1 MANEYLDKLKDENGN
16 SHPLH
21 DSRIT
26 DTNITSWNSKQN
38 KLTFD
43 DEPTKDSTNPVTSS
57 GIYYALGQKEDH
69 IAWGIIGG
77 HVHEINGRTVYA
89 VKADEATDSTNA
101 LNDLDGNDIRTTY
114 ATKSELK
121 TVTELVPTDASS
133 TNQLATKAY
142 ADAIGERLEAR
153 YLGCNADG
161 YPFPTYEALS
171 TATTYY
177 YQGQE
182 TTPDTNDI
190 TTVTNDEN
198 HLNDLGVASTTR
210 YRWGGTSWS
219 FEYVINN
226 TGLSESQLLAVNSTI
241 TKTKVDKYDALKN
254 VEVSSSDNSLNISKT
269 TSGDTTTFDIKDEKI
284 FLATVGVTTALELET
299 AIRAGKQ
306 ICIYSSGQQ
315 SGTTAVYQGKI
326 IITPV
331 SVIIELSHTHYNG
344 GVSGYYV
351 QYSNWT
357 AFTQPAIGTVGSSSI
372 PIYADNG
379 TLKEC
384 GPTLQMSSSTK
395 GTEVS
400 LIAARQDKKLACILF
415 QDDTTA
421 GIRNNSGNIIVKNS
435 TDDIVKVPN
444 WSNTGN
450 SSKPIYFN
458 SNGYPTEVSSILHN
472 RTPAIQYK
480 NTEGSLYYF
489 KLATNISDSSKYANY
504 GVSFKLG
511 IVTVSTCFSAN
522 GNIFY
527 RRNNGVVATPKAWLQ
542 FDNVIP
548 NNLKYYAYVRDA
560 LTKLEFSLIV
570 DASLINYVRV
580 SIYPELISN
589 LSDAHLT
596 RKYSAESGTYTS
608 LPSGTGYQVVEI
620 IPTNSVQ
627 SDSHSYK
634 IVVGSV
640 GTSSNTLYFI

>member
-89 VKADEATDSTNA
+89 AKADEATDSTNA

-114 ATKSELK
+114 TTKSELK

-161 YPFPTYEALS
+161 YPFSTYEALS

-177 YQGQE
+177 YQGQK

-254 VEVSSSDNSLNISKT
+254 VEVTSSDNSLNVSKT
-269 TSGDTTTFDIKDEKI
+269 TSGDTTTFDIKKDFI
-284 FLATVGVTTALELET
+284 YLISIGITTA
-299 AIRAGKQ
+299 KQ
-306 ICIYSSGQQ
+306 IIEAYEAGASICICTSDTSAIY
-315 SGTTAVYQGKI
+315 TYYQVKYRI
-326 IITPV
+326 NSTEAYV
-331 SVIIELSHTHYNG
+331 ELSHTSPNG
-344 GVSGYYV
+344 EITGYTINNSLW
-351 QYSNWT
+351 SNKII
-357 AFTQPAIGTVGSSSI
+357 QGPIGSVGSSST

-384 GPTLQMSSSTK
+384 GPSLRMFSSTE

-400 LIAARQDKKLACILF
+400 FIAAKQNKRSACILF
-415 QDDTTA
+415 HDDTAA
-421 GIRNNSGNIIVKNS
+421 GIRNNSENIIIKDL
-435 TDDIVKVPN
+435 TDDKVKVPN
-444 WSNTGN
+444 WSNTSN

-458 SNGYPTEVSSILHN
+458 SNGYPVEVSSILHN

-480 NTEGSLYYF
+480 NTEGSFYYF
-489 KLATNISDSSKYANY
+489 DLATNISDSSKYANY

-511 IVTVSTCFSAN
+511 IVTINTCYSAN

-527 RRNNGVVATPKAWLQ
+527 RRKNGVVATPKAWLQ

-548 NNLKYYAYVRDA
+548 DNLNYYAYVRDT
-560 LTKLEFSLIV
+560 LTKLEFRLIV

-589 LSDAHLT
+589 LSNVNLT
-596 RKYSAESGTYTS
+596 HKYSAESGTYTS
-608 LPSGTGYQVVEI
+608 LPSGTGYQVVKI